1 MKELLEYIVGQL
13 VEHPEQVSIA
23 ERTEGEDVVLEV
35 KVAPS
40 DTGKIIGR
48 QGRVARAIRTVI
60 KAAAVRD
67 GRRVT
72 VDILD

>member
-1 MKELLEYIVGQL
+1 MKELLEYIVSQL
-13 VEHPEQVSIA
+13 VDHPEEVSVA
-23 ERTEGEDVVLEV
+23 ERAEGEDVVLEV

-48 QGRVARAIRTVI
+48 QGRIARAIRTVM

>member
-1 MKELLEYIVGQL
+1 MKELLEYIVSQL
-13 VEHPEQVSIA
+13 VDHPEDVRVEERAEGDELVLQV
-23 ERTEGEDVVLEV
+23 R
-35 KVAPS
+35 VAAG

-48 QGRVARAIRTVI
+48 QGRIARAIRTVM

-67 GRRVT
+67 GRRVS